1 MFKTR
6 EEVKDMWWKV
16 MAKILL
22 AEHRERREKEAVAST
37 WERASAASVTEST
50 SRSSS
55 AISFVSSEGSD
66 YSLRPEDC
74 FSTVGSRCG
83 HSQDGDQESVQPATS
98 HSSTPEFEEWYAEWF
113 SHWVLETSCKLRSPE
128 SEDRFS
134 CYSFSSSAAPVN
146 DSNHLEDSNASDDD
160 DEITDIRTRPSTP
173 TPLSSPTISPLRGQD
188 RYRCLSLSRSFSTS
202 SPSPTPN
209 TSIPSSPI
217 AGSLHSPRRYRSPS
231 PILRRGI
238 PSPLDIT
245 NFPLPPPPS
254 TISPVFP
261 TSSSSSSSSSS
272 RSSSPTQSPQ
282 HENQCDPEPPQSPQA
297 TSPPIIRPRPRPLLN
312 AKTEDYL
319 SNAHLLRFP
328 ATVSARLMMT
338 AETLG
343 VAGEGKRKLVSELQ
357 RTPNPTPAVV
367 ETKWK
372 RRASEEVN
380 GFDWGF
386 GMGGEKEEDEEE
398 EEGYGEEEKGY
409 ETH

>member
-1 MFKTR
+1 MVKTR
-6 EEVKDMWWKV
+6 EEAKDMWWKV

-50 SRSSS
+50 SRPSS

-66 YSLRPEDC
+66 CSLRPEDC
-74 FSTVGSRCG
+74 FSTIGSRCG
-83 HSQDGDQESVQPATS
+83 HSQDGDQESPQPATS
-98 HSSTPEFEEWYAEWF
+98 HFSNPKFDEWYAEWF
-113 SHWVLETSCKLRSPE
+113 SHWVLETSRKLRSPE

-146 DSNHLEDSNASDDD
+146 DSDHHEDSNASHDD

-173 TPLSSPTISPLRGQD
+173 TPLSSPTISPLRGRD
-188 RYRCLSLSRSFSTS
+188 RYRCLSLSRSSSNS
-202 SPSPTPN
+202 SPSPTRN
-209 TSIPSSPI
+209 TSIPSSPV
-217 AGSLHSPRRYRSPS
+217 AGSLHCPRRYRSPS

-245 NFPLPPPPS
+245 NFPLPPPS

-261 TSSSSSSSSSS
+261 TSSSSSSSS

-282 HENQCDPEPPQSPQA
+282 HEDQCHPEPPQSPQA
-297 TSPPIIRPRPRPLLN
+297 TSPPIPRPRPRPLLN

-357 RTPNPTPAVV
+357 RTPTPVMV

-372 RRASEEVN
+372 RRASEEVKA
-380 GFDWGF
+380 FDWGF

-398 EEGYGEEEKGY
+398 EEGEEEEGY
-409 ETH
+409 ETY

>member
-1 MFKTR
+1 MVKTR

-22 AEHRERREKEAVAST
+22 AEHRERREKEAMAST

-50 SRSSS
+50 SRPSS

-66 YSLRPEDC
+66 CSLRPEDC

-83 HSQDGDQESVQPATS
+83 HSQDRDQESVQPATS
-98 HSSTPEFEEWYAEWF
+98 NSLNPEFEEWYAEWF
-113 SHWVLETSCKLRSPE
+113 SHWVLETSRKLRSPE

-146 DSNHLEDSNASDDD
+146 DSDHHEDSNASDDD

-173 TPLSSPTISPLRGQD
+173 TPLSSLTICPLRGRD
-188 RYRCLSLSRSFSTS
+188 RYRCLSLSRSSSNS

-209 TSIPSSPI
+209 TSIPSSPV
-217 AGSLHSPRRYRSPS
+217 AGLLHSPRRYRSPS
-231 PILRRGI
+231 PTLRHGI
-238 PSPLDIT
+238 PSSLDIT
-245 NFPLPPPPS
+245 NFPLPPPS

-261 TSSSSSSSSSS
+261 TSSSSSSSS
-272 RSSSPTQSPQ
+272 RSSSPIQPPQ
-282 HENQCDPEPPQSPQA
+282 HEDQRDPEPPQSPQA
-297 TSPPIIRPRPRPLLN
+297 TSPPIPRPRPRPLLN

-367 ETKWK
+367 ETKWQ
-372 RRASEEVN
+372 RRASEEVK

-398 EEGYGEEEKGY
+398 EYEEEEKGY